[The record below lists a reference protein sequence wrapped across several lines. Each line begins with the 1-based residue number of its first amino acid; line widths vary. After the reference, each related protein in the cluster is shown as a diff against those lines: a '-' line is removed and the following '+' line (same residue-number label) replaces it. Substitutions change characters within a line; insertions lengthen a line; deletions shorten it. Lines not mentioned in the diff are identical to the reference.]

1 MDNYDLIF
9 WASSYDRDTSQEEI
23 IKSMKFPND
32 IAEVL
37 FSYAGAEP
45 VETRSDVENFMRA
58 LF

>member
-9 WASSYDRDTSQEEI
+9 WASSYDMDTSQEEI
-23 IKSMKFPND
+23 IQSMKFPNH

-45 VETRSDVENFMRA
+45 VETRQDVENYMKA